1 MSFASKIFSTR
12 AKHDAGEASVDVKY
26 PRMFL
31 NIIGCFIA
39 GYVYFYMLLYSE
51 RPLTLDILFSIFL
64 AELCRWANAK
74 RRSHSDLQE
83 ADDDPGLLEKG
94 RSGGKKVDS
103 IAAIVGYREDPEL
116 FTRALESYLD
126 AEHCRFILVS
136 IDGDDT
142 EDQEMINVFKKVYSE
157 NSAEIHFDLPFAEVA
172 LQMDRARST
181 ATTDDEIISKCVT
194 IAKNALQSNNIVIRG
209 KGAVTRLCVSQPH
222 MHKKGI
228 MFTSF
233 IVSLAIA
240 EILGIEMLWSSDSDS
255 LVFPDTLS
263 RTMATFAADPKI
275 GGASTSLFVH
285 NKDETILTQL
295 GSAVYLNE
303 QYLARSF
310 TGAAAASDCQSG
322 PCAAFRLKALRTE
335 LITWY
340 KQSVFG
346 HWMVVNEDRHLTTCL
361 LRKGWRVVYVSD
373 VFACTDTPTT
383 LRRWLLQQVR
393 WSRSVHVESFHRP
406 SVYIMQSPILF
417 FACLKREFEA
427 LIMPVT
433 VLLYVTTGFVLFRTV
448 SFQDYFRRRF
458 FTMLYLSLRN
468 PYRPTFVE
476 WLWTIPGNL
485 FYTIPLPAIL
495 TWSLLTPLH
504 DSWGTTMRSSKEL
517 STQSSKLRLKLWE
530 VGFFV
535 VWMGILGGATGRFI
549 GGMFMLNPTEMNL
562 CVLLGAVPVWSLFT
576 LWMVIAE

>member
-1 MSFASKIFSTR
+1 MSVVSKIFNVRT
-12 AKHDAGEASVDVKY
+12 KHDAGEVSVDVKY

-31 NIIGCFIA
+31 NTIGCFMA
-39 GYVYFYMLLYSE
+39 VYVYFYMLLYSE

-74 RRSHSDLQE
+74 RRSHPDLQE
-83 ADDDPGLLEKG
+83 VDDNPGMLEKG
-94 RSGGKKVDS
+94 HSGGQKVDS

-116 FTRALESYLD
+116 FTRALKSYLD

-142 EDQEMINVFKKVYSE
+142 EDQEMINVFKKVYPD
-157 NSAEIHFDLPFAEVA
+157 NSAKIHFDLPFAEVA
-172 LQMDRARST
+172 LQMDRART
-181 ATTDDEIISKCVT
+181 ASTTDDEIISKCVT
-194 IAKNALQSNNIVIRG
+194 IAKNSLQSNNIVIRG
-209 KGAVTRLCVSQPH
+209 KDAVTRLCVSQPH

-263 RTMATFAADPKI
+263 QTMATFAADPKI

-310 TGAAAASDCQSG
+310 TGAASASDCQSG
-322 PCAAFRLKALRTE
+322 PCAAFPTQGTEDRTYY
-335 LITWY
+335 L
-340 KQSVFG
+340 
-346 HWMVVNEDRHLTTCL
+346 VVNEDRHLTTCL

-406 SVYIMQSPILF
+406 SVYVMQSPILF
-417 FACLKREFEA
+417 FASLKREFEA

-433 VLLYVTTGFVLFRTV
+433 VLLYVTTGFVLFKTF

-458 FTMLYLSLRN
+458 FTLLYLSLRN
-468 PYRPTFVE
+468 PYRPAFVE
-476 WLWTIPGNL
+476 WLWSIPGNL

-495 TWSLLTPLH
+495 TWSLVTVLH

-517 STQSSKLRLKLWE
+517 STQSSKLRLKIWE

-535 VWMGILGGATGRFI
+535 LWMGILGGATGRFI
-549 GGMFMLNPTEMNL
+549 GGMFMLDPTQISV
-562 CVLLGAVPVWSLFT
+562 CVLLGAVPLWALFT